1 MRDYSKLFKRVQAW
15 VLTVAML
22 LPVLN
27 CGLFLG
33 VSAADKTPTLLTE
46 GEIVAD
52 NYDLT
57 DAEEALLSSGLLVG
71 ETHSIYYPTD
81 NDELVA
87 VDDKSKAITA
97 EKYTD
102 DGGYIWVPVSAEI
115 VANGAVKET
124 VTLVDGK
131 ATYKHDGNAFSVRV
145 LYRLYIE
152 IADATQAT
160 LLNAAGALKQGLSN
174 LNTIYSNDTT
184 LQLFSSDD
192 VMDVLGQIASD
203 DGYPFASPFGGTG
216 YLKFNTE
223 AARNGVE
230 EMQSQIAKNNGSFD
244 LSVLM
249 KNKYEASTYKTEA
262 LVKHGAEINA
272 ELKDIYSHINSI
284 YVELNGTFSG
294 WMEAYMPAALKL
306 FMGNME
312 SWLSAMETVL
322 ADPWLATNGGTILK
336 NETELKN
343 ADWALLDSLVSDIDE
358 ISANVV
364 KNPLVAAET
373 SVQLNMSMFN
383 VTVNVQLMVAG
394 NEADKLVAKDQKTA
408 VVTLEDGASKAAI
421 LAAVADSGLESA
433 ALAEWAAN
441 GLYAAGHFDVET
453 SELSDTLTQDI
464 TYTITYSPKYYTI
477 TYNYGDPTGAYY
489 GYNMVLPQCNVA
501 GRVYDYKVNDVSY
514 YQGALITILGDT
526 NIVRTEG
533 KAYDLSMS
541 LNNMVSN
548 VYFST
553 VEGAEAKAILT
564 SGALTVGNDM
574 LNIRTPEKTLAL
586 ASGVLSAADYPS
598 NYAGLVWVPTSY
610 TLVGGS
616 DNGETG
622 AIVAGKANLVGKS
635 YEQVSVSYKL
645 AITNFA
651 GDTVLNLVNLPYDLH
666 AEAKDQLSV
675 LNRLSAHADN
685 MGMIGMIG
693 MLETVL
699 KDIELNP
706 DPAKDAEIKEE
717 YAAVIAGLK
726 ADCMVGQTLKLKTL
740 VDGYKA
746 GGLAYYY
753 QNSAAFAHELDLL
766 SGYLTRLVGG
776 DNKEDKVEALKVLIN
791 TFADMVPQLSG
802 KEDVIINL
810 ESEMAEIK
818 ADLKAPNAAIDVSSK
833 NLSVL
838 AAALTLTAGQAANLK
853 HYNGLP
859 AEFAL
864 TRSLSIQA
872 EGKQVATIVLITPAG
887 EKIEISKVFEKD
899 VKLTPADISALKAE
913 VLAAVATLNL
923 PEFFYNT
930 NFKAD
935 QLLVGYEGKAP
946 SEVNLSYEWY
956 AKSFTVQVPG
966 AADQTISVDDLTIN
980 LPASATFGIRYEYT
994 IGAKTGLTG
1003 TYTFTL
1009 AEIEALFVDGS
1020 YSVARTEIDMNEE
1033 DLIKFVNNLNDA
1045 VDGNLIRFALVKG
1058 TKGYSI
1064 IMKVDAAQPRALA
1077 GAAQGM
1083 AMGFV
1088 QSGYAYIGLD
1098 GNGVLANSQIS
1109 LQAIIDAVM
1118 ASGFSTQS
1126 LIDAI
1131 NSDGSVNNMAIPG
1144 DVLAGDMATAGGKLI
1159 ATTMNIGNS
1168 LADSQ
1173 ALGFYITLGSA
1184 PSQLVQIRNLLA
1196 GKVGNYLKVVCVD
1209 GKATVQM
1216 TLPEKA
1222 YQAYLAALLVT
1233 DNLDIRNINAANGE
1247 IAIGFIKDFMDPLF
1261 VGDVT
1266 LETVSNT
1273 LSAFGY
1279 DVDLDGYED
1288 LYAKLC
1294 AQYEKTEIQYD
1305 EKSGHATRTFSI
1317 KSLVDSMDI
1326 PEALAGMIKEYDTG
1340 ITLTA
1345 AICVENLDNE
1355 YEALFVDVRA
1365 NGVTNKI
1372 GLTKDLSAKLN
1383 NLSGASVIVLMS
1395 DIEGDLV
1402 LPYTMVLNLNGFTV
1416 NGSIKCTGNVTIVD
1430 SSVLDGEVGTVNGI
1444 VSGNATILGGKYAQ
1458 DVTAFLKS
1466 GYVQKD
1472 DNTIGNEFYNFVKD
1486 ANGDIT
1492 IQIDA
1497 GIAAT
1502 ETMPDLK
1509 SMLIDLAVDMLFNGY
1524 TTNSLYINSNLVYD
1538 MTMDD
1543 FVGIY
1548 TGDDRINILVHKV
1561 VGMVDSS
1568 ELAKII
1574 NQLSADLTNFDNLQN
1589 AIANDKPIIS
1599 YPMTTGAW
1607 DVVLEHAKDGD
1618 YLTIS
1623 IASNHIQNRNLHVK
1637 FVGTEEDKDLLAD
1650 LMGVLKDTTDV
1661 DVQIDMNHGFTSA
1674 DDKNL
1679 VFNGSGYANINV
1691 DFSNNYDYA
1700 VMFSILLADGI
1711 GGTAR
1716 ENLVSGIKTYY
1727 ETLEISELM
1736 TAFNAVTTAQAIAA
1750 VKKIARNDTFSA
1762 MIDNLGLTDVV
1773 SSDVMDLQAIF
1784 ENYIKIVAAVVRKS
1798 DVIGGNSTLGSYYKA
1813 SLGGYGFSKDNMDK
1827 TFARELFKGYSVT
1840 LNVAVNEIS
1849 VIIDIFGDATPVEID
1864 YTELKNT
1871 IAKAEALNHANYTFS
1886 TWNALQEVLATANA
1900 LVDNADKQAQV
1911 DNMVLALNDAINALV
1926 DISVLKAVVLQVE
1939 SLNAADYTVDSWNA
1953 VWTLYL
1959 QAKDMLNGDP
1969 DQLAV
1974 YEMAAHLTDA
1984 IDALVEIQIPDIEEL
1999 DYSVLIALIQQVES
2013 LDPAEYTEDTWNV
2026 VWALYE
2032 QAKALL
2038 DNAENQGQ
2046 IDALAADLA
2055 AAIAYLLPAD
2065 IDGVFVPVEDEH
2077 EDLAG
2082 IQLDEDG
2089 IHILIDAHSNGLNA
2103 AELMQILK
2111 VDGSAGYTFT
2121 VEAVDEKAG
2130 LVYTGATIVIG
2141 IYKDGVKIGEREFTA
2156 VVLGDIDGD
2165 GRATAKDANFM
2176 AIHYTSPDKAGLN
2189 ATQIAATDTNQDGVM
2204 NAKDA
2209 LVISYKY
2216 VYWDEYTTFVG
2227 A

>member
-115 VANGAVKET
+115 VVNSAVKET

-131 ATYKHDGNAFSVRV
+131 ATYTYDGNAFSVRV

-152 IADATQAT
+152 IYDATQTT
-160 LLNAAGALKQGLSN
+160 LLNTAGALKQGLAN
-174 LNTIYSNDTT
+174 MNTI
-184 LQLFSSDD
+184 SSSTGKTGLGA
-192 VMDVLGQIASD
+192 VETAIDVLKLLADGVSLGWASAQFAVDAQNAAYALRNQITAN
-203 DGYPFASPFGGTG
+203 GGV
-216 YLKFNTE
+216 L
-223 AARNGVE
+223 
-230 EMQSQIAKNNGSFD
+230 D
-244 LSVLM
+244 LS
-249 KNKYEASTYKTEA
+249 KTISQYSASTSKTRFIIEND
-262 LVKHGAEINA
+262 VREEFVN
-272 ELKDIYSHINSI
+272 
-284 YVELNGTFSG
+284 T
-294 WMEAYMPAALKL
+294 YMMMKAIK
-306 FMGNME
+306 E
-312 SWLSAMETVL
+312 
-322 ADPWLATNGGTILK
+322 DPLTNNT
-336 NETELKN
+336 
-343 ADWALLDSLVSDIDE
+343 LLDSFLQANQPQNYTLWMNLKGIIGSWVDTMAPVVEDAWAIESMSVTKAGMTDLEWTKLDALVADIDE

-394 NEADKLVAKDQKTA
+394 ADAGQLVAKDQKTT
-408 VVTLEDGASKAAI
+408 VVTLEEGASKAAI
-421 LAAVADSGLESA
+421 LAAVTASGLENSA
-433 ALAEWAAN
+433 VAEWAAS
-441 GLYAAGHFDVET
+441 GLLVAEHFET
-453 SELSDTLTQDI
+453 KTSALSDSLTQDT

-477 TYNYGDPTGAYY
+477 TYSYSESTQAPYGF
-489 GYNMVLPQCNVA
+489 NMVLPVCNTA
-501 GRVYDYKVNDVSY
+501 NRVYDYKVNGESY
-514 YQGALITILGDT
+514 YQGAMITILGDT
-526 NIVRTEG
+526 NITRTEG

-548 VYFST
+548 VYFS
-553 VEGAEAKAILT
+553 ANADASAILT

-574 LNIRTPEKTLAL
+574 LNIRTPENTL
-586 ASGVLSAADYPS
+586 SIQDDQLSAVNYAS
-598 NYAGLVWVPTSY
+598 NYAGLIWTPTTY
-610 TLVGGS
+610 TLVGGA
-616 DNGETG
+616 DNGASG
-622 AIVAGKANLVGKS
+622 AIVAGKADLSGKS
-635 YEQVSVSYKL
+635 YEQVVVTYKL
-645 AITNFA
+645 ALSNFSNA
-651 GDTVLNLVNLPYDLH
+651 DVLDLVNLPYDLYQD
-666 AEAKDQLSV
+666 AEGQLSV
-675 LNRLSAHADN
+675 LERLKAQS
-685 MGMIGMIG
+685 GS
-693 MLETVL
+693 LSS
-699 KDIELNP
+699 LNNTLLGFLAQMVTNTQLNE
-706 DPAKDAEIKEE
+706 DPAKNAALQAEFTEI
-717 YAAVIAGLK
+717 INGIMD
-726 ADCMVGQTLKLKTL
+726 DCLDNTGVMKLCNL
-740 VDGYKA
+740 VDGYKNG

-753 QNSAAFAHELDLL
+753 RNSAAFLTELDIL
-766 SGYLTRLVGG
+766 SGYLSDLV
-776 DNKEDKVEALKVLIN
+776 DTEDKVNALTILI
-791 TFADMVPQLSG
+791 ASAG
-802 KEDVIINL
+802 
-810 ESEMAEIK
+810 SMAEGYEDKILDAEAKMAQIK
-818 ADLKAPNAAIDVSSK
+818 ADLTAPHAAIDTSSK
-833 NLSVL
+833 NLNVL
-838 AAALTLTAGQAANLK
+838 ATALTAAQSANLK
-853 HYNGLP
+853 KYATLP
-859 AEFAL
+859 SEFAI
-864 TRSLSIQA
+864 TRTASVEA
-872 EGKQVATIVLITPAG
+872 PDKQSAKITLYAPNG
-887 EKIEISKVFEKD
+887 DKIEISKVFD
-899 VKLTPADISALKAE
+899 QGHTLTPADISALKDE

-946 SEVNLSYEWY
+946 SEVSLSYEWY

-980 LPASATFGIRYEYT
+980 LPASATFGVRYEYT

-1058 TKGYSI
+1058 AKGYSI

-1131 NSDGSVNNMAIPG
+1131 NSNGSVNNMAIPG

-1184 PSQLVQIRNLLA
+1184 PSQLVQIRDLLA

-1548 TGDDRINILVHKV
+1548 TGDDRINTLVHKV

-1607 DVVLEHAKDGD
+1607 DIVLEHAKDGD

-1679 VFNGSGYANINV
+1679 VLNGSGYANINV

-1700 VMFSILLADGI
+1700 IMFSILLADGI

-1750 VKKIARNDTFSA
+1750 VKNIARNDTFSA
-1762 MIDNLGLTDVV
+1762 MINNLGLTDVV

-1798 DVIGGNSTLGSYYKA
+1798 DVTGGNSTLGSYYKA

-1827 TFARELFKGYSVT
+1827 TYARELFKGYSVT

-1849 VIIDIFGDATPVEID
+1849 VIIDIFGDATPVVID

-1886 TWNALQEVLATANA
+1886 TWNALQDVLATANA

-1974 YEMAAHLTDA
+1974 YEMTAHLTDA

-2089 IHILIDAHSNGLNA
+2089 IHILIDAHSNGLSA
-2103 AELMQILK
+2103 AELMQILE

-2121 VEAVDEKAG
+2121 VEDIDDKAG

-2141 IYKDGVKIGEREFTA
+2141 IYRDGVKIGERKFTA